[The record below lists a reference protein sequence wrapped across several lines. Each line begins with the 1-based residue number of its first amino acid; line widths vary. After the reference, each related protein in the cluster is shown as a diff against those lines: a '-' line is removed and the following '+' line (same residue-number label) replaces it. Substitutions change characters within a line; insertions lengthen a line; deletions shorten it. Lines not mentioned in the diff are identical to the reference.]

1 MTDEIKVQKPFW
13 KRWWFIGL
21 VILLLIGGLAR
32 MGKNSRPAVS
42 ERPTTTST
50 ASTPTATPTDAG
62 TASEPTREAT
72 DGLGVGRSKFT
83 PVLEH
88 DDVGFTFHEGAAV
101 DGLPNWVGSSR
112 VVKGGVV
119 QMVGDP
125 DNLHKVSAVAI
136 ARSGEQENALSVLM
150 VVTVAN
156 ITDPEIGAWVKKQIK
171 EHDFQKSFS
180 ESKRFDRAKV
190 KLRYDYGE
198 QFAVDIEAR

>member
-1 MTDEIKVQKPFW
+1 MTEEAKVQKPFW

-32 MGKNSRPAVS
+32 MGKNSRPAIS
-42 ERPTTTST
+42 EQSTTT
-50 ASTPTATPTDAG
+50 ASTPTATPTPTDAA
-62 TASEPTREAT
+62 TTSEPTPESA
-72 DGLGVGRSKFT
+72 GLGVGRNKFT

-88 DDVGFTFHEGAAV
+88 KEVGFTFREGAAV

-125 DNLHKVSAVAI
+125 DNLQKINATAI
-136 ARSGEQENALSVLM
+136 ARSGEQDNALSVLM

-156 ITDPEIGAWVKKQIK
+156 ITDPEIGAWVKEQIK
-171 EHDFQKSFS
+171 NHDFQKSFS
-180 ESKRFDRAKV
+180 ESKRFDRAQV